1 MAKREFDPTNRASAW
16 INEGFLEND
25 SQPVVRIKMNVDG
38 EDKELSLF
46 LNERHDAH
54 GDLVELLQ
62 ELAEIVVD
70 TESSSPILTGK
81 VDIPYAQRK
90 AQGEGGGKRRGSRRT
105 SGGGT
110 RGSKPKG
117 GEQTDDGDTW

>member
-1 MAKREFDPTNRASAW
+1 MANREFDPTNRASAW

-46 LNERHDAH
+46 LNDRHDAH
-54 GDLVELLQ
+54 ADLVDLLAELV
-62 ELAEIVVD
+62 EIVVD
-70 TESSSPILTGK
+70 TESSSPVFSGK
-81 VDIPYAQRK
+81 VQEPYAKRK
-90 AQGEGGGKRRGSRRT
+90 GGDQGGKRRSSRRT